1 MPVARRRSASGGM
14 TAAVRF
20 DVPPPLPSIHTAGS
34 SDFFPH
40 RQAGRNSRHLATAR
54 VAIPRKRVRVILP
67 SFSHATRLRYRVP
80 AAAHACDLQ
89 SGIEDRINHISEIM
103 RAAKCRGKTFVFMSQ
118 SFARKNC
125 ID

>member
-1 MPVARRRSASGGM
+1 M

-67 SFSHATRLRYRVP
+67 SFSHATRFRYRVP

-103 RAAKCRGKTFVFMSQ
+103 GAAKCRGKTFVFMSQ